1 MHTFVYSYGIAVST
15 SSFEKPN
22 IIEYRFCLYFHQ
34 NGDYAKETF
43 RIRCLLKEDNF
54 LALTPSE
61 HPLYPPLI
69 IYPQ

>member
-43 RIRCLLKEDNF
+43 RIRCLLKEGNF
-54 LALTPSE
+54 LAFTLSE

-69 IYPQ
+69 IYSQ